1 MCLGVQ
7 YRKMFYILF
16 EKSVLLMEY
25 THIFFLFS
33 GQITKVR
40 VPTTSTPH
48 LKTIFFSLE
57 NSLKWIENEFSSL
70 NLDWRINFFKSFFQN
85 IFQLFDFV

>member
-1 MCLGVQ
+1 
-7 YRKMFYILF
+7 
-16 EKSVLLMEY
+16 MED
-25 THIFFLFS
+25 THNFFLFS
-33 GQITKVR
+33 GQTTKVR
-40 VPTTSTPH
+40 VPTTPPP
-48 LKTIFFSLE
+48 LKTIFLSLE